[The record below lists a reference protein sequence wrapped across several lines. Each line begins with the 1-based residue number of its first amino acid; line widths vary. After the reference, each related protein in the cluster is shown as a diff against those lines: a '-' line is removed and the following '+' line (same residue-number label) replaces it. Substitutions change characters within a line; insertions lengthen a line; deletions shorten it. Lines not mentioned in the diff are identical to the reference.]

1 MRPDPNTVPRG
12 AALARGRERNSN
24 GRALNDYRARRAV
37 RGLDLEIQR
46 GSLCGV
52 LGPNGAGKST
62 TIRMILS
69 IIYPDR
75 GTIEVLGGDA
85 LGAKDRIGY
94 LPEERGLYRTMK
106 VREYLAYIAR
116 LKGVERRDLAQRVQ
130 SWLERIDLP
139 DAGPR
144 KCQELSKGMQ
154 QKVQFLAA
162 VIHEPELV
170 ILDEPFS
177 GLDPVNAVVLDRLI
191 RELREQGKTIL
202 LSTHVMY
209 QAEKI
214 CDRLLLIHKGK
225 KQLDATLPEIRARFD
240 PRTIRYEPLEM
251 SAGREATLARMPG
264 VVGARTTQD
273 GAAYELALAENA
285 DGQVILREL
294 LALGPARSVALER
307 VSLEEVF
314 VRVVRQA
321 EGEQAAAEAQEDLA
335 HAQGV

>member
-1 MRPDPNTVPRG
+1 MSMEKGDPMLRWSQWLRTYFMVFVLGTTLAPGSVRCQSLWIPRDRDQSV
-12 AALARGRERNSN
+12 L
-24 GRALNDYRARRAV
+24 
-37 RGLDLEIQR
+37 LEILKPGLEYIDEDTFTAAFFLDGR
-46 GSLCGV
+46 FA
-52 LGPNGAGKST
+52 LGPNVFLVGEGSA
-62 TIRMILS
+62 R
-69 IIYPDR
+69 R
-75 GTIEVLGGDA
+75 V
-85 LGAKDRIGY
+85 KD
-94 LPEERGLYRTMK
+94 L
-106 VREYLAYIAR
+106 
-116 LKGVERRDLAQRVQ
+116 
-130 SWLERIDLP
+130 LE
-139 DAGPR
+139 
-144 KCQELSKGMQ
+144 ELSSRG
-154 QKVQFLAA
+154 
-162 VIHEPELV
+162 
-170 ILDEPFS
+170 
-177 GLDPVNAVVLDRLI
+177 R
-191 RELREQGKTIL
+191 TIL

>member
-1 MRPDPNTVPRG
+1 MSASAISIRG
-12 AALARGRERNSN
+12 VEKSFAGR
-24 GRALNDYRARRAV
+24 YAV
-37 RGLDLEIQR
+37 RDLDLEIPR

-75 GTIEVLGGDA
+75 GSIEVLGGSA
-85 LGAKDRIGY
+85 LAAKDRIGY

-106 VREYLAYIAR
+106 VREYLTYIAR
-116 LKGVERRDLAQRVQ
+116 LKGVERRGLAQRVQ

-139 DAGPR
+139 DSGPR

-191 RELREQGKTIL
+191 RELRAQGKTIL

-214 CDRLLLIHKGK
+214 CDRLFLIHKGK
-225 KQLDATLPEIRARFD
+225 KQLDASLPEIRARFD

-251 SAGREATLARMPG
+251 RAGREDAFASVGG

-273 GAAYELALAENA
+273 GAAYELALAEHA
-285 DGQVILREL
+285 DSQAIMRDL
-294 LALGPARSVALER
+294 LALGPVRSVALER

-321 EGEQAAAEAQEDLA
+321 EGERAAAEAQEDLA

>member
-1 MRPDPNTVPRG
+1 LSASAISIRG
-12 AALARGRERNSN
+12 VEKSFGGR
-24 GRALNDYRARRAV
+24 YAV
-37 RGLDLEIQR
+37 RDLDLEIPR

-85 LGAKDRIGY
+85 LAAKDRIGY

-116 LKGVERRDLAQRVQ
+116 LKGAERRDLAQRVQ

-177 GLDPVNAVVLDRLI
+177 GLDPVNSVVLDRLI

-214 CDRLLLIHKGK
+214 CDRLFLIHKGK

-251 SAGREATLARMPG
+251 RAGREDSFARVHG
-264 VVGARTTQD
+264 VVAARVTQD
-273 GAAYELALAENA
+273 GAAYELALAENT
-285 DGQVILREL
+285 DGQAILREL
-294 LALGPARSVALER
+294 LTLGPARSVALER